1 MLRFLIKIAVPNA
14 EEVTK
19 PEVRQAY
26 GVLCGL
32 LGIGLNVLLFIGK
45 FIAGMVSHSIAITA
59 DAFNNLSDAGSSFVT
74 LIGFRLSGSKPDS
87 EHPFGHGRIEY
98 LSGLFVAMMILLMA
112 VELLKTSVSKIFHP
126 EQIESSWLVVG
137 ILVASIFVKLYM
149 SYYNRVIGKRISSA
163 AMQATAADSLSDTV
177 ATTVVLVST
186 LIARFTG
193 IYIDGYCG
201 VLVGIFIFIAGINAA
216 KDTINPLL
224 GQAPNPEFIE
234 EIRSLVSQ
242 YKEIKGIHDMVVH
255 DYGPGRVMVS
265 FHAEVSANGNICVIH
280 DAIDQVENMLREK
293 LGCHAVIHMDPIYT
307 DDPETMALKEQ
318 VLGLIKELEEGISMH
333 DFRLVKRPGYTNVMF
348 DVVVPYHFYLSDDEV
363 EEWLKDAVRRID
375 ERYYAVIHVDKEFS
389 LD

>member
-1 MLRFLIKIAVPNA
+1 MLRLFIRIWVPNA

-45 FIAGMVSHSIAITA
+45 LIAGMISHSIAITA

-112 VELLKTSVSKIFHP
+112 VELLKTSISKIFHP
-126 EQIESSWLVVG
+126 EHVESSWLVIG
-137 ILVASIFVKLYM
+137 ILIVSILVKLYM
-149 SYYNRVIGKRISSA
+149 SRYNRMIGKKISSA
-163 AMQATAADSLSDTV
+163 AMQATAMDSLSDSI
-177 ATTVVLVST
+177 ATTVVLLST

-193 IYIDGYCG
+193 LYVDGYCG
-201 VLVGIFIFIAGINAA
+201 VLVGVFILIAGINAA
-216 KDTINPLL
+216 RDTINPLL
-224 GQAPNPEFIE
+224 GQAPDPEFIE
-234 EIRSLVSQ
+234 EIRNLVSE

-255 DYGPGRVMVS
+255 DYGPGRVMVT

-280 DAIDQVENMLREK
+280 DAIDQAENMLREK

-307 DDPETMALKEQ
+307 NDPETITLKEQ
-318 VLGLIKELEEGISMH
+318 ILELVNQLGEGISMH
-333 DFRLVKRPGYTNVMF
+333 DFRLVKRPAYTNVMF
-348 DVVVPYHFYLSDDEV
+348 DVVVPYNFYLSDSEV
-363 EEWLKDAVRRID
+363 EEELQKAVRQID
-375 ERYYAVIHVDKEFS
+375 EKYCAVIHVDKEFS
-389 LD
+389 Q